1 MPLYCR
7 LPTSRVVD
15 RLKACAGTR
24 SFFWSTNARS
34 SHLAGTAPYHDSY
47 ILLHT
52 HQHPSQYPP
61 KSKSPLWRQLTL
73 EARNWGG
80 IVNFSWSSTQSVH
93 PGYSGVGEDGGEE
106 HYYATAF
113 SVDRAPLYIPEVSL
127 ANLAQ
132 VAGQLREHTQTAQLA
147 SEVEDNS
154 ADKASEVEAKV
165 HLYVC
170 THGSRDCRCGA
181 TGGDVAKTLHE
192 EISKRDLWDRVS
204 LGEVAH
210 VGGHK

>member
-1 MPLYCR
+1 MMALYR
-7 LPTSRVVD
+7 TLPTSR
-15 RLKACAGTR
+15 RAGCLNVRATAR
-24 SFFWSTNARS
+24 CFWSTKVRAS
-34 SHLAGTAPYHDSY
+34 PLAGTAPYHDNY

-52 HQHPSQYPP
+52 HQPPSAYPP

-80 IVNFSWSSTQSVH
+80 IVNFAWSSTQPVH
-93 PGYSGVGEDGGEE
+93 SKYAGVGEDGGEE

-113 SVDRAPLYIPEVSL
+113 SVDRAPLYLPEVSL
-127 ANLAQ
+127 ANLAE
-132 VAGQLREHTQTAQLA
+132 VAGQLREHAQTAQLA
-147 SEVEDNS
+147 PETEENQ
-154 ADKASEVEAKV
+154 AYGASEAEAKV

-170 THGSRDCRCGA
+170 THGSRDCRCGD
-181 TGGDVAKTLHE
+181 TGGDVANALRE